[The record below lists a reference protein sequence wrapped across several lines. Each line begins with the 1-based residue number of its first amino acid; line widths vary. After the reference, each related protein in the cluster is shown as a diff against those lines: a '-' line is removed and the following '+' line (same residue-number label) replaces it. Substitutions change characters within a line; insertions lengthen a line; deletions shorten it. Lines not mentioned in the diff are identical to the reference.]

1 MSNGDVKSHVTSV
14 HLLDDDT
21 VQVNVQFDGFTAGED
36 VEISGYVTQTRG
48 ARYSFHLYYLYTK
61 APEPTPGQTWVT
73 VPVTIDEKI
82 ADLRPSDRLT
92 TATKVAKVWPT
103 VLAEKTADSSA
114 PGPRPG
120 DRIPVDPA
128 NPMGQTKV
136 IKATWEAENY

>member
-14 HLLDDDT
+14 HLLEDGT
-21 VQVNVQFDGFTAGED
+21 VQVNVLFDGFKAGEP
-36 VEISGYVTQTRG
+36 VEITGSVTQTDG
-48 ARYSFHLYYLYTK
+48 AYASFYLYTT
-61 APEPTPGQTWVT
+61 AHSPTPPNTWVT

-103 VLAEKTADSSA
+103 VLAEKKADSST
-114 PGPRPG
+114 PGLRPG

-128 NPMGQTKV
+128 NPMGETKV